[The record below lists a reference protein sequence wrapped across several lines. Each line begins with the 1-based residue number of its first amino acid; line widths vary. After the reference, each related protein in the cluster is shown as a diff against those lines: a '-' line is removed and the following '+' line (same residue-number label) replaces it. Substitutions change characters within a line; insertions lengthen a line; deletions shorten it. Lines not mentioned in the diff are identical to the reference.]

1 MLSNAKLQKGLWEK
15 IVTLAF
21 YLVNQF
27 HSIAIDYNNI
37 EEVWTCHSCDYSNLN
52 FFSCDAYALIS
63 KDHCS
68 KLDPRS
74 KKYIFVGYD
83 EEAFEEVDEDEK
95 K

>member
-1 MLSNAKLQKGLWEK
+1 L
-15 IVTLAF
+15 
-21 YLVNQF
+21 YL
-27 HSIAIDYNNI
+27 
-37 EEVWTCHSCDYSNLN
+37 
-52 FFSCDAYALIS
+52 FFLGCDAYAIIS
-63 KDHCS
+63 KDQYS